1 MGVNVVWTKPVTTHG
16 VTHGITQDTRRCVAL
31 DSFTKTGRH
40 HAQTVLIMVPTVA
53 LRKRVRLE
61 KQPKRV
67 FLLSLAVAILLQ
79 NQAVPVAPHA
89 MTMALNVVH
98 QRHVATRLVPVAV
111 LLPVAVILFLWYHN
125 RILPVVPLEPV
136 GKHTAPAIP
145 TVTIIQALD
154 IPVWVA
160 TVLHSIPEE
169 HRGSVP

>member
-1 MGVNVVWTKPVTTHG
+1 MVTT
-16 VTHGITQDTRRCVAL
+16 VVPPRR
-31 DSFTKTGRH
+31 
-40 HAQTVLIMVPTVA
+40 VPLVM
-53 LRKRVRLE
+53 LK
-61 KQPKRV
+61 V
-67 FLLSLAVAILLQ
+67 FLPSLAPVITSK
-79 NQAVPVAPHA
+79 NQAVRSAHIA
-89 MTMALNVVH
+89 STMTLNVVR